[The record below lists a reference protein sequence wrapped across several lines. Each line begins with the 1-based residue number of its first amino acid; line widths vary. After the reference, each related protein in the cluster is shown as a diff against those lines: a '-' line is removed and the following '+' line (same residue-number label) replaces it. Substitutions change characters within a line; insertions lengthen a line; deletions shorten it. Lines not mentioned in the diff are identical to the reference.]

1 MGSAP
6 PWLRVLL
13 AIACVLLAGQLLHA
27 FGVWPGAAAHVVWDD
42 AAATVVP
49 FVAAL
54 SVLVRARRIRGRHW
68 LIAAGGLA
76 AWATG
81 NLLWT
86 YAFGHGS
93 SVPDLFLFLA
103 FYPCMLVFLALELRD
118 RCPRLPVGLWIDA
131 VAGVLAIAAL
141 GFGVVLPLLMPGSA
155 DDAAKLAFPVVD
167 IALIAMVIA
176 MFTIARWQPGR
187 DWITWGIAMIA
198 LAFGDLLWVS
208 QGGGT
213 PASQST
219 VLWSAAMLAAAL
231 APWQR
236 TRAIPPGT
244 ITVAKRLVWPFALFL
259 ASLGIVVAGNFV
271 VLWPAGLW
279 LAVAAI
285 IVASYRA
292 LDSYVQMRDMPETHR
307 LARTDELTGLSNRRD
322 FLDVLRTQIL
332 RHPGRPAAV
341 LMLDLDRFKELND
354 TLGHQAGD
362 RLLSQL
368 GPRLSSVLRPADTL
382 ARLGGDEFA
391 VLCPGAGA
399 AGARQV
405 AKRLQGA
412 LDQSFSLGD
421 LRLHVD
427 ASIGIAVH
435 PDDGGT
441 VEELLQRADV
451 AMYQAKSAGAE
462 VVQYDASRDEHSRDK
477 LALIGDLRRALEHAD
492 ELVLHYQPQA
502 DLVDGRVVA
511 VEALVRWQHPTRGL
525 LAPGAFLG
533 ALEGAGLM
541 RRLGR
546 YVLREAVAQA
556 ARWRDSGLDLP
567 VAVNLATADLVDGAL
582 AAEVAALLAT
592 HNLDG
597 RRLKIEVT
605 ENTVMAQPERVMTT
619 LQELRELG
627 CPISLDDFGTGHA
640 SLAHLVRLPVD
651 ELKIDR
657 SFVLALKDDAGSAA
671 IVRSVALLGRD
682 LEMTVVAEG
691 VETTGAWSHLAD
703 AGCTVAQGY
712 LLSRALPAAGL
723 EAWLRARDAD
733 ELAAAA

>member
-6 PWLRVLL
+6 PSVRVLSAFAGL
-13 AIACVLLAGQLLHA
+13 LLAGQLLHVLGA
-27 FGVWPGAAAHVVWDD
+27 WPDGAGDAIWDGAAATLIPF
-42 AAATVVP
+42 AAFLSV
-49 FVAAL
+49 FVRAL
-54 SVLVRARRIRGRHW
+54 SIRGRHW
-68 LIAAGGLA
+68 WFAAAGVG

-86 YAFGHGS
+86 YSFQHGS
-93 SVPDLFLFLA
+93 ETPDLFLFLA
-103 FYPCMLVFLALELRD
+103 FYPCMLVFLALELRE
-118 RCPRLPVGLWIDA
+118 RCPRLPVGLWIDG
-131 VAGVLAIAAL
+131 VAGVLAIAAI
-141 GFGVVLPLLMPGSA
+141 GFGVVLPLLMPGGA
-155 DDAAKLAFPVVD
+155 DDVGQLSFPVID
-167 IALIAMVIA
+167 IALIALIVA

-187 DWITWGIAMIA
+187 DWLVWGLA
-198 LAFGDLLWVS
+198 LAVLAAGDLLWLGEGAGS
-208 QGGGT
+208 PSSLG
-213 PASQST
+213 AL
-219 VLWSAAMLAAAL
+219 LWSAAMLAVVA

-236 TRAIPPGT
+236 SRAIPPAT
-244 ITVAKRLVWPFALFL
+244 MTVAGRLTWPFVLFL
-259 ASLGIVVAGNFV
+259 ASLAIVVAGNFLE
-271 VLWPAGLW
+271 LWPAGLW

-285 IVASYRA
+285 LVASYRA
-292 LDSYVQMRDMPETHR
+292 LDSYVQMRDMPETQR
-307 LARTDELTGLSNRRD
+307 LARTDELTGLSNRRG
-322 FLDVLRTQIL
+322 FLDALRTQL
-332 RHPGRPAAV
+332 QRHPDRPAAV

-368 GPRLSSVLRPADTL
+368 GPRLSSALRPADTL

-405 AKRLQGA
+405 AKRLQDA

-421 LRLHVD
+421 LALHVD
-427 ASIGIAVH
+427 ASVGIAVH
-435 PDDGGT
+435 PDDGST

-451 AMYQAKSAGAE
+451 AMYLAKGTGAQ

-477 LALIGDLRRALEHAD
+477 LALVGELRRALEHTD

-502 DLVDGRVVA
+502 DLADGRIVA
-511 VEALVRWQHPTRGL
+511 VEALIRWQHPTRGL

-533 ALEGAGLM
+533 ALEGAGMM

-556 ARWRDSGLDLP
+556 ARWRDLGFELP
-567 VAVNLATADLVDGAL
+567 VAVNLSTADLVDGGL
-582 AAEVAALLAT
+582 AREVEALLTA
-592 HNLDG
+592 HGLDG
-597 RRLKIEVT
+597 TSLKMEVT

-619 LQELRELG
+619 LRELRELG
-627 CPISLDDFGTGHA
+627 CRVSLDDFGTGHA

-657 SFVLALKDDAGSAA
+657 SFVQALKDDAGSAA

-682 LEMTVVAEG
+682 LRMTVVAEG
-691 VETTGAWSHLAD
+691 VETVPTWSHLAE

-712 LLSRALPAAGL
+712 LLSRALPAADL
-723 EAWLRARDAD
+723 EAWLNGRDGD
-733 ELAAAA
+733 ELPVAA